1 MMMSVDPQ
9 LEAMPLATGLAK
21 SRSIFRIYIIAALV
35 ISAATVA
42 SVAAHVG
49 PHTLP
54 RGVTRFALT
63 CILLLSLWR
72 GSQVA
77 RWLTVILM
85 GSAGIAG
92 AGLTIAGGAPGV
104 FAWILGLMQSTYL
117 PLAVLLALPTPV
129 SDFVRY
135 QGSARAGRNLS

>member
-1 MMMSVDPQ
+1 MNGKAPRTPPLPPITDPFGRR
-9 LEAMPLATGLAK
+9 LAAGRWTL
-21 SRSIFRIYIIAALV
+21 RIYIIAALV

-77 RWLTVILM
+77 R
-85 GSAGIAG
+85 
-92 AGLTIAGGAPGV
+92 
-104 FAWILGLMQSTYL
+104 
-117 PLAVLLALPTPV
+117 
-129 SDFVRY
+129 
-135 QGSARAGRNLS
+135 